1 MNNIYLH
8 EGPIGNDVVNEAIDL
23 HASNKTRGG
32 HAIFLGQVRDDLI
45 NDKKVLEID
54 YSAYEAMVGQ
64 ETDKIK
70 AEIRKKYEDVQG
82 IFIKHSIGAVKAG
95 EMSLFVLVSAGH
107 RVEAF
112 HALEDTVNMV
122 KARVPVWKKEL
133 LDDGS
138 HIWTEQ
144 S

>member
-1 MNNIYLH
+1 MNKIYLH
-8 EGPIGNDVVNEAIDL
+8 EGSIGNNVVNEAINL
-23 HASNKTRGG
+23 HSKNKTRGG
-32 HAIFLGQVRDDLI
+32 HAFFLGQVRDDVI
-45 NDKKVLEID
+45 DGKKVLEID

-70 AEIRKKYEDVQG
+70 AEISEKYKDVQG
-82 IFIKHSIGAVKAG
+82 LYIKHSTGAVKAG